1 MCCPKAHASP
11 GGDAGFWAC
20 SESLAV
26 IKFAV
31 PDNSFKLHLLFNG
44 TLDVAFN
51 IRDMLKDIMYLIFKA
66 YDTFYMHVF
75 NTPTPGNT

>member
-1 MCCPKAHASP
+1 MFPNYVLLPGFRLVCCPKAHASP

-31 PDNSFKLHLLFNG
+31 PDNSFKLYSLLNG
-44 TLDVAFN
+44 TLDVAFSVRVTYYKGN
-51 IRDMLKDIMYLIFKA
+51 MYLIF
-66 YDTFYMHVF
+66 Y
-75 NTPTPGNT
+75 GS